1 MAIVNRTLD
10 ASEQRKSFTANFA
23 ATATGLTLPILEVPF
38 NSTLDAVQLA
48 AFGLSGAPTYALRVQ
63 RFIVGTGLTVIAG
76 GATTATPP
84 EFGTSGIL
92 TMSLATSGS
101 TLLNLLAGDVLTIT
115 TGAADTAVKS
125 LSVGICIKAVQD
137 IKTTNGV

>member
-10 ASEQRKSFTANFA
+10 ASEQRKSFTCNYA
-23 ATATGLTLPILEVPF
+23 ATATGATIPVVMVPF

-48 AFGLSGAPTYALRVQ
+48 AFGLSGAPTFDLRIQ

-84 EFGTSGIL
+84 EFGTSGVL

-101 TLLNLLAGDVLTIT
+101 TLLNLLAGDVLTLT
-115 TGAADTAVKS
+115 SGGSNTAVKS